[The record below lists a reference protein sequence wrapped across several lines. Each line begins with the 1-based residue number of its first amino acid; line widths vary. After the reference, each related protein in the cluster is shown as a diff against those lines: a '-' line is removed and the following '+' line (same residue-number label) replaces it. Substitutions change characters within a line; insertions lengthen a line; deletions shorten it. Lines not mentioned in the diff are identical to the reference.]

1 MSNARLAD
9 REPRFGSYGIET
21 VTEKSED
28 FVSMPWSG
36 WIVLIALFAS
46 SNAIG
51 SFLMIIVCSPVLSA
65 FSYVPLDSLAATG
78 RIANAT
84 GVKPVY
90 IWPAV
95 TVFSAGVLCLIL
107 ALRKPQN
114 PFYKHA
120 AILLLGFLLAG
131 AISIHK
137 LSGWAG
143 I

>member
-1 MSNARLAD
+1 VSNARLAD
-9 REPRFGSYGIET
+9 RELRYGSYGIET
-21 VTEKSED
+21 VAKKSED

-46 SNAIG
+46 SNSIG
-51 SFLMIIVCSPVLSA
+51 SFLMIIVCSPVLSS
-65 FSYVPLDSLAATG
+65 FSYVPLESLAATV
-78 RIANAT
+78 RMANAT

-90 IWPAV
+90 VWPAV

-107 ALRKPQN
+107 ALRKPKS
-114 PFYKHA
+114 PLYKHA

-131 AISIHK
+131 AISIHR

-143 I
+143 L